1 MADLTQAYKQID
13 WNLSE
18 KKLNTELW
26 GKESDNA
33 RGLKIRLIN
42 NGSGVTL
49 SSEVMRV
56 NFKKSDGT
64 QVFSN
69 CTISNNF
76 FVLKMS
82 EQVFAVPGIVECEL
96 VLQQHTDFV
105 TSPTFRLIVDENL
118 NTDIESS
125 DEFTALQEALVDL
138 ASIND
143 PVDVVVT
150 TIGNREFVSFDSY
163 KIGKQVTIVGIIQRT
178 GSFTLANAGT
188 DTIIANIEAGS
199 RPLKD
204 IECGGTSDSAARNI
218 IVRVGTSGNITIY
231 PEGTGAILACRFC
244 ITYRTA

>member
-13 WNLSE
+13 WNLSD

-26 GKESDNA
+26 GKENDNA
-33 RGLKIRLIN
+33 RGLRIRLIN
-42 NGSGVTL
+42 NSSVVTL

-96 VLQQHTDFV
+96 VLQQSTDFV
-105 TSPTFRLIVDENL
+105 TSPTFKLIVDENL

-125 DEFTALQEALVDL
+125 DEFTVLQEALSQVVNVPIIKKLVVSLPITNAASGLMHAVANFAIPSGYTVIGSTIKYLNATEQNFWLHDL
-138 ASIND
+138 RQYSETQYNVFVYNGLA
-143 PVDVVVT
+143 T
-150 TIGNREFVSFDSY
+150 TRSTTLSLEVYCANYSAITSF
-163 KIGKQVTIVGIIQRT
+163 
-178 GSFTLANAGT
+178 
-188 DTIIANIEAGS
+188 
-199 RPLKD
+199 
-204 IECGGTSDSAARNI
+204 
-218 IVRVGTSGNITIY
+218 
-231 PEGTGAILACRFC
+231 
-244 ITYRTA
+244 